1 MNSTQEHFLDTS
13 VARSK
18 LLGTLA
24 YKQYFESQ
32 FADQPL
38 YISNYVQMEIK
49 RSYLINLISFYFV
62 LHLETIN
69 NIGDAIALWSNR
81 FKTSE
86 LKAILQLI
94 PQLFSTHQLN
104 FSSPQDKE
112 KALSI
117 LAIYI
122 KRFELILRRKFNNT
136 NIDST
141 ACARALVSL
150 NVDLKNPVLGLKQFA
165 DEFGDVKTCRSKCQ
179 IDQFLLVQYRDAL
192 GQRNEPSPNNPT
204 INREASRSTQ
214 EGLAHFSSHSPGD
227 EISRLV
233 EQASQLPKNTNTR
246 GFINIAN
253 NLKEILATGATA
265 CDCKRCEKIGDAV
278 IALDA
283 PRNMRLEHT
292 DNSFD
297 YLCPPINQPHY
308 KHPSENQIVM
318 NVSIENS
325 ES

>member
-1 MNSTQEHFLDTS
+1 MSDKSAQEHFLDTS

-18 LLGTLA
+18 LLGTQT

-62 LHLETIN
+62 LRLETIN

-112 KALSI
+112 LALSI

-122 KRFELILRRKFNNT
+122 KRFELILRRQVN
-136 NIDST
+136 
-141 ACARALVSL
+141 C
-150 NVDLKNPVLGLKQFA
+150 P
-165 DEFGDVKTCRSKCQ
+165 
-179 IDQFLLVQYRDAL
+179 QY
-192 GQRNEPSPNNPT
+192 
-204 INREASRSTQ
+204 
-214 EGLAHFSSHSPGD
+214 
-227 EISRLV
+227 
-233 EQASQLPKNTNTR
+233 
-246 GFINIAN
+246 
-253 NLKEILATGATA
+253 
-265 CDCKRCEKIGDAV
+265 
-278 IALDA
+278 
-283 PRNMRLEHT
+283 
-292 DNSFD
+292 
-297 YLCPPINQPHY
+297 
-308 KHPSENQIVM
+308 
-318 NVSIENS
+318 
-325 ES
+325 

>member
-1 MNSTQEHFLDTS
+1 MEDKPIQERFLDTS
-13 VARSK
+13 VTRS
-18 LLGTLA
+18 LLLSTQT

-32 FADQPL
+32 FTDQQL
-38 YISNYVQMEIK
+38 YISNYIQMEIK

-62 LHLETIN
+62 LRLETIN

-141 ACARALVSL
+141 VCARALVPL
-150 NVDLKNPVLGLKQFA
+150 NVDLKNPADGLKQFA
-165 DEFGDVKTCRSKCQ
+165 DEFGDVKTCRSQCQ
-179 IDQFLLVQYRDAL
+179 IDQFLLVQYRD
-192 GQRNEPSPNNPT
+192 
-204 INREASRSTQ
+204 
-214 EGLAHFSSHSPGD
+214 

-233 EQASQLPKNTNTR
+233 QIASQLPKNSNTR

-253 NLKEILATGATA
+253 NLKEILAVGASA

-297 YLCPPINQPHY
+297 YLCPTINQPHY
-308 KHPSENQIVM
+308 KHPSENQIVT
-318 NVSIENS
+318 NTSTDGR
-325 ES
+325 

>member
-1 MNSTQEHFLDTS
+1 MEDKSGQEHFLDTS
-13 VARSK
+13 VARS
-18 LLGTLA
+18 LLLSTQT

-32 FADQPL
+32 FANQPL

-62 LHLETIN
+62 LRLETIN

-141 ACARALVSL
+141 ACARALVPL
-150 NVDLKNPVLGLKQFA
+150 TIDLKNPAGGLKQFA

-179 IDQFLLVQYRDAL
+179 IDQFLLVQYRD
-192 GQRNEPSPNNPT
+192 
-204 INREASRSTQ
+204 
-214 EGLAHFSSHSPGD
+214 

-233 EQASQLPKNTNTR
+233 QIASQLPKNSNTR

-253 NLKEILATGATA
+253 NLKEILATGASA

-278 IALDA
+278 IALNA

-297 YLCPPINQPHY
+297 YLCPTINQPHY
-308 KHPSENQIVM
+308 KHPSENQIV
-318 NVSIENS
+318 VTNS
-325 ES
+325 SVDNR

>member
-1 MNSTQEHFLDTS
+1 MEDKSTQEHFLDTS
-13 VARSK
+13 VARS
-18 LLGTLA
+18 LLLATQA
-24 YKQYFESQ
+24 YKQYFDNQ
-32 FADQPL
+32 FKEQSL

-62 LHLETIN
+62 LRLETIN
-69 NIGDAIALWSNR
+69 SIGDAIALWSNK
-81 FKTSE
+81 FKSSE

-104 FSSPQDKE
+104 FSSSQDKE
-112 KALSI
+112 KALSV

-122 KRFELILRRKFNNT
+122 KRFELILRKKFKNT

-141 ACARALVSL
+141 ACTRAKVPL
-150 NVDLKNPVLGLKQFA
+150 NVDLKNPASGLKQFA
-165 DEFGDVKTCRSKCQ
+165 DEFGDVKNCRSKCQ
-179 IDQFLLVQYRDAL
+179 IDQFLLTQYRA
-192 GQRNEPSPNNPT
+192 
-204 INREASRSTQ
+204 
-214 EGLAHFSSHSPGD
+214 
-227 EISRLV
+227 EIEQLV
-233 EQASQLPKNTNTR
+233 EIASQLPKNTNTR

-265 CDCKRCEKIGDAV
+265 CDCKRCGKIGDAV

-283 PRNMRLEHT
+283 PRRMQLEHT

-308 KHPSENQIVM
+308 KHPSENRIVI
-318 NVSIENS
+318 NVSIDNGEQ
-325 ES
+325 

>member
-1 MNSTQEHFLDTS
+1 MEDKSGQERFLDTS
-13 VARSK
+13 VARSL
-18 LLGTLA
+18 LLGTQV

-38 YISNYVQMEIK
+38 YISNYVLLEIK

-104 FSSPQDKE
+104 FSSSQDKE

-122 KRFELILRRKFNNT
+122 KRFELILRRKFNNI

-141 ACARALVSL
+141 ACARALVPL
-150 NVDLKNPVLGLKQFA
+150 NVDLKNPAEGLKQFA
-165 DEFGDVKTCRSKCQ
+165 DEFGDVKTCRSQCQ
-179 IDQFLLVQYRDAL
+179 IDQFLLVQYR
-192 GQRNEPSPNNPT
+192 S
-204 INREASRSTQ
+204 
-214 EGLAHFSSHSPGD
+214 
-227 EISRLV
+227 EIERLV
-233 EQASQLPKNTNTR
+233 EIASQLPKNTNTR

-253 NLKEILATGATA
+253 NLKEILATGAAA
-265 CDCKRCEKIGDAV
+265 CNCKRCEKIGDAV

-283 PRNMRLEHT
+283 PRQMQLEHT
-292 DNSFD
+292 DSSFD
-297 YLCPPINQPHY
+297 YLCPQINQPHY
-308 KHPSENQIVM
+308 KHPSENRIVI
-318 NVSIENS
+318 NVSIDNS

>member
-1 MNSTQEHFLDTS
+1 MEDKPIQERFLDTS
-13 VARSK
+13 VTRS
-18 LLGTLA
+18 LLLSTQT

-32 FADQPL
+32 FANQQL
-38 YISNYVQMEIK
+38 YISNYIQMEIK

-62 LHLETIN
+62 LRLETIN

-141 ACARALVSL
+141 ACTRALVPL
-150 NVDLKNPVLGLKQFA
+150 NVDLKNPAGALKQFA
-165 DEFGDVKTCRSKCQ
+165 DEFGDVKTCRSQCQ
-179 IDQFLLVQYRDAL
+179 IDQFLLVQYR
-192 GQRNEPSPNNPT
+192 
-204 INREASRSTQ
+204 
-214 EGLAHFSSHSPGD
+214 D

-233 EQASQLPKNTNTR
+233 EQASQLPKNSNTR

-253 NLKEILATGATA
+253 NLKEILAVGASA

-297 YLCPPINQPHY
+297 YLCPTINQPHY
-308 KHPSENQIVM
+308 KHPSENQIVT
-318 NVSIENS
+318 NTSS
-325 ES
+325 DDR